1 MPTTKDEQKPRSL
14 KRPFW
19 LSLLLISLALF
30 TTLFAISYRKYTSW
44 YLTTRPSHRTNDH
57 TLHTA
62 CFIATCAPLSLI
74 FGIAVSAMY
83 YVRKRR
89 KYGKYDVMMRRKGR
103 GYCVDASDAV
113 DLRMMDEARRVNAA
127 KKEQMRKEAPKKE
140 EEVGGQM
147 LMLFSWVQGEEQ
159 RISAQT
165 KRVSFF
171 SNPYGWVMKE
181 DGKGKGPER
190 ALGRTDSVRTCEDDE
205 VTRKGV
211 KDIWLGRSGTE
222 GKNKGKGKW
231 DEGMEMESMRKTA

>member
-1 MPTTKDEQKPRSL
+1 MPTTKNEHKPRSL
-14 KRPFW
+14 KHPFW
-19 LSLLLISLALF
+19 LSLLLISLALS
-30 TTLFAISYRKYTSW
+30 TTLFILSYRKYTTW
-44 YLTTRPSHRTNDH
+44 YLTTRPSHRANDY

-74 FGIAVSAMY
+74 LGIAASAAY

-103 GYCVDASDAV
+103 GYCVDPSDAV
-113 DLRMMDEARRVNAA
+113 DLRMMDEARRVNAV
-127 KKEQMRKEAPKKE
+127 KKDVPKKTTE
-140 EEVGGQM
+140 NMGAEQGQDM
-147 LMLFSWVQGEEQ
+147 LKPFSWVQGEEQ
-159 RISAQT
+159 RIIAQT

-190 ALGRTDSVRTCEDDE
+190 ALGRTDSVRTCEEDE

-222 GKNKGKGKW
+222 GRNKGKARW
-231 DEGMEMESMRKTA
+231 DEGMEMESIRKTS

>member
-1 MPTTKDEQKPRSL
+1 MPNTKNEQKPRSL

-19 LSLLLISLALF
+19 LSLLLICLALS
-30 TTLFAISYRKYTSW
+30 TTFFILSYRKYTTW
-44 YLTTRPSHRTNDH
+44 YRTTRPPHRANDH

-74 FGIAVSAMY
+74 LGIAAGAAY

-103 GYCVDASDAV
+103 GYCIDASDAV
-113 DLRMMDEARRVNAA
+113 DLKMMDEARRVNAA
-127 KKEQMRKEAPKKE
+127 TKEQAMKEVSKTT
-140 EEVGGQM
+140 EVGGQM
-147 LMLFSWVQGEEQ
+147 LKPFSWVQGEE
-159 RISAQT
+159 RKISAQM

-171 SNPYGWVMKE
+171 SNPYGWVKKE

-222 GKNKGKGKW
+222 GRNKGKARW
-231 DEGMEMESMRKTA
+231 DEGMEMESIRKTS